1 MSYHMQVQ
9 SFLCLTSLKVI
20 LLFLC
25 HEHED
30 VFPTENKLR
39 NWLKIQ
45 IYIQIEKTKENNKV
59 MCLEIRKKK
68 IIPAFQFP
76 P

>member
-9 SFLCLTSLKVI
+9 SLLCLTSLKLI

-30 VFPTENKLR
+30 VFSTENKLR
-39 NWLKIQ
+39 NGLKT
-45 IYIQIEKTKENNKV
+45 QIEKKKVDYKV
-59 MCLEIRKKK
+59 MCLDIRQKNSSSH
-68 IIPAFQFP
+68 FNFP
-76 P
+76 LN